1 MSIKPEALS
10 ATLKKGIPA
19 VTWIHGNEPL
29 LVIEA
34 SDAVRAAARK
44 AGFDERIVLPVD
56 RNFNSGEI
64 TEHVN
69 AMSLFASKKL
79 IEVRF
84 PAKPN
89 KETGNLIGELATQG
103 IPDDI
108 RLLISSER
116 PDPALLRGAVFK
128 AIDSA
133 GLSVEIFPIDHSRL
147 PNWIADRLRAQEQ
160 QADRELLQTIAQRVE
175 GNLLAADQ
183 EIRKLK
189 LLFEPGQLPTQEA
202 TAAILE
208 VARYDAQDLTDAV
221 LGGDVGRTIRSLDGL
236 AAEGRADALV
246 VWHLAEAA
254 RAMLRIQD
262 AMATGAPMRPVL
274 AQCRAFGPRQRL
286 FEQAARRLDSRTARK
301 ALTDAAQADTMA
313 KGFRPG
319 DSWRLIRQ
327 IALDLAGVPQPALP
341 A

>member
-1 MSIKPEALS
+1 MSIKPEALAS
-10 ATLKKGIPA
+10 ALKRGIPA
-19 VTWIHGNEPL
+19 ITWVHGNEPL

-34 SDAVRAAARK
+34 SDAVRKAARS

-56 RNFNSGEI
+56 RSFNSGAI

-69 AMSLFASKKL
+69 AMSLFASQKL

-84 PAKPN
+84 AAKPS
-89 KETGNLIGELATQG
+89 KEIANLVGDLAKQG
-103 IPDDI
+103 IPDDV

-128 AIDSA
+128 AIDAA
-133 GLSVEIFPIDHSRL
+133 GLSVEIFPVDHNRL
-147 PNWIADRLRAQEQ
+147 PNWIADRLRAQDQ

-189 LLFEPGQLPTQEA
+189 LLFEPGKLPTDEA

-221 LGGDVGRTIRSLDGL
+221 LGADVGRTLRSLDGL

-262 AMATGAPMRPVL
+262 AMASGAPMRPVL

-286 FEQAARRLDSRTARK
+286 FEQAARRLDTETARK

-327 IALDLAGVPQPALP
+327 IALGLAGVPQPVLSA
-341 A
+341 